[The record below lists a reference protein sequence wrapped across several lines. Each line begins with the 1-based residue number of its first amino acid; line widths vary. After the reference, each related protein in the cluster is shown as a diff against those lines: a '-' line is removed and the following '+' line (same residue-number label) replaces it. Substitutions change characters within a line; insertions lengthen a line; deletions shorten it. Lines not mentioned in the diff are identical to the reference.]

1 MKTIKLA
8 VEEHDIQSCS
18 FFFFL
23 SKFSIL
29 KATKTTTKTG
39 GKKMNNE
46 VLDIYSDDLTDAEA
60 ESLFSTTKESKRGD
74 RRKIDYKKAR
84 RKARIDL
91 AQSYDGLPLY
101 DNLHQYSK
109 NKIHCSCQLC
119 RGKDCFG
126 RHVTTEQEVKS
137 RDEMLAELKEL
148 DENLLAEMR
157 GEAA

>member
-1 MKTIKLA
+1 MTFSHVL
-8 VEEHDIQSCS
+8 
-18 FFFFL
+18 FFVLFFL
-23 SKFSIL
+23 PVKIQHIKSDKNNN
-29 KATKTTTKTG
+29 KDRRQ
-39 GKKMNNE
+39 KMNNE
-46 VLDIYSDDLTDAEA
+46 VLVNIYSDNLTDAEA

-74 RRKIDYKKAR
+74 RRKIDYKKAK

-91 AQSYDGLPLY
+91 ARSCDGLPLY

-126 RHVTTEQEVKS
+126 RHVTTEQEVKI

>member
-1 MKTIKLA
+1 MTFSHVL
-8 VEEHDIQSCS
+8 
-18 FFFFL
+18 FFVLFFL
-23 SKFSIL
+23 PVKIQHIKSDKNNN
-29 KATKTTTKTG
+29 KDRRQ
-39 GKKMNNE
+39 KMNNE
-46 VLDIYSDDLTDAEA
+46 VLVNIYSDNLTDAEA

-74 RRKIDYKKAR
+74 RRKIDYKKAK

-91 AQSYDGLPLY
+91 ARSCDGLPLY

-137 RDEMLAELKEL
+137 HDEMLAELKEL
-148 DENLLAEMR
+148 DENLLTVERKEIA
-157 GEAA
+157 

>member
-1 MKTIKLA
+1 MFFFLF
-8 VEEHDIQSCS
+8 

-29 KATKTTTKTG
+29 KATKITTKTG

-46 VLDIYSDDLTDAEA
+46 VLDIYNNLTDAEA
-60 ESLFSTTKESKRGD
+60 ESLFSTPKDSRKGD
-74 RRKIDYKKAR
+74 RRKIDYKKAK

-91 AQSYDGLPLY
+91 ARSYDGLPLY

-109 NKIHCSCQLC
+109 NKIHCSCRLC
-119 RGKDCFG
+119 RGKDYFG
-126 RHVTTEQEVKS
+126 RHITTEQEVKS
-137 RDEMLAELKEL
+137 HDEMLVELKEL

>member
-1 MKTIKLA
+1 
-8 VEEHDIQSCS
+8 
-18 FFFFL
+18 
-23 SKFSIL
+23 
-29 KATKTTTKTG
+29 
-39 GKKMNNE
+39 MNNK
-46 VLDIYSDDLTDAEA
+46 VLVDIYSDDLTDAET
-60 ESLFSTTKESKRGD
+60 ESLFITLKDDKKGK

-91 AQSYDGLPLY
+91 ARSCDGLPLY

-126 RHVTTEQEVKS
+126 RHVTTEQEMKS

-148 DENLLAEMR
+148 HDDLLPETRKEIA
-157 GEAA
+157 